1 MRLIRLANITA
12 LIALGAIRERD
23 ILAVMATTG
32 NATAAIVKR
41 PAPLG

>member
-32 NATAAIVKR
+32 NATAAILRAV
-41 PAPLG
+41 PAT